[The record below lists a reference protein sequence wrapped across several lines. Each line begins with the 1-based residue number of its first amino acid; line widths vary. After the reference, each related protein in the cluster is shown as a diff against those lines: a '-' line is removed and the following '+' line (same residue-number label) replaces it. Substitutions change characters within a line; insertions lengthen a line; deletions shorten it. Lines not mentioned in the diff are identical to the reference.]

1 VSAKRKNVFVILL
14 IALFAIV
21 FLPTASAQPL
31 PPAEVRLKTTA
42 AGVELN
48 WIDGGN
54 DGATTL
60 IRYEIMRRVTRGSNV
75 GGTTL
80 TGTTATTYTDTGAT
94 PGTQYYYVVRDV
106 NSGGSSGWSEEI
118 VRFCPFAAP
127 TAEARNYKT
136 ESIVRARW
144 PIYEN
149 EIVKTFVGLATVPGE
164 ADIVDFID
172 VGHATEHTFSGL
184 NLETGKEYFVT
195 VKVQNSTGNL
205 SGYGTSI
212 CSSRGFIFDFDRNLV
227 DNASSTFFNN
237 AMVQVMTQANAN
249 SVNTLTFG
257 NDAIR
262 RYRAPITLTERG
274 IESRFNA
281 PVEVAIGG
289 TGFPATLAAAQ
300 QQLRIADEW
309 GNEVPS
315 NVTAYG
321 PVLIEEQFLFENG
334 TENVS
339 FESGYTSGTGTGEAS
354 ENYLGNNYTRIRA
367 ITTNGTERSW
377 RTSGPVDL
385 TGWDEIAID
394 WENTGANDNDNRSRC
409 VVSTA
414 WNANYT
420 TTVDAGTP
428 IQQQSF
434 ARRTDIINVS
444 ALGAGYYIRV
454 HARRNNN
461 GGDSYVNVYSISLR
475 KYANRATATI
485 IANLPKGGTRN
496 YWAFWG
502 GGNAAYPAF
511 ITNSNET
518 SQRAWSRF
526 YSRKLLPAG
535 PENWPINSFT
545 LLPAPANT
553 DDGAIYVN
561 LPWSFPFF
569 NQSLNAV
576 YFGTNGYVTRDSY
589 TTWTNVF
596 NTFRGTN
603 APNGMLAVLWCDTM
617 AYRSGGTPVQ
627 PVPQNS
633 GMYSKHQGS
642 GDPDERFL
650 FYFRGNRY
658 TRTDDIYIH
667 QTVAYRYGDIAL
679 RYEYLSPGALWD
691 DGLTTDNGVNDREN
705 TAGISNN
712 DNSNYF
718 WTTPLIAGIGK
729 TPTSFFQYKNAV
741 SSSLGATEDAVSV
754 AGAGF
759 GWAGRFESHIF
770 DSRMATPEWQ
780 NIITNVTAGG
790 GRIYIFV
797 RTGSTPEPDSSWSS
811 WSLAVSNA
819 IGGPQT
825 TALSV
830 AKQRFIQYRCE
841 FFKDAT
847 ADAPVLNR
855 VEFKCRG
862 LEITKVTDAP
872 IQVSQGQD
880 NIPIKVAVKNY
891 DSVSASLTDLTP
903 TFSLGN
909 YTLSGPSPSL
919 PDTINAGVEK
929 EYIFNVNVAD
939 NSLTGTATIDAN
951 ATATIGTQFSDLD
964 ADVKDYW
971 EVLRKAELSIA
982 QIDALPLTVTK
993 GQTVTVWMTI
1003 DNTGGTPFEIATAS
1017 LNIKPG
1023 SYTVTLDPSVIG
1035 TIVAPGMSFPAKFTV
1050 KIELDSDSGVATL
1063 NGAATGTNVLSLK
1076 ETGTGTAIIQDTWT
1090 VQNPPELVIQ
1100 SVVASDTV
1108 YRGQT
1113 GIPVFLNIINVGEA
1127 LAYWNSSKLWFS
1139 WGSYDDPPEA
1149 KNSFPIDVYGGLSSI
1164 AEYWVNVRE
1173 DSATG
1178 TSDVD
1183 ASIIFTDS
1191 NSGDVYD
1198 DPLFRAL
1205 FPASWLI
1212 IGEKIKVY
1220 KDSAMLFESASF
1232 NLPAAGLDVDVYARA
1247 FDLAYYRE
1255 YVVRWYRPD
1264 GSEYAVTTPPK
1275 TSDDIGAVSH
1285 QISIDSTPSNMGSW
1299 RVKVTNPLN
1308 THTAC
1313 ENVFQI
1319 VSPASPAIHISL
1331 PAKVSVGQTF
1341 NASATIINS
1350 GGAVLKNAYPGV
1362 LLTGGTGAASL
1373 VVIPD
1378 STDKRNIEGN
1388 GAATFSY
1395 QLHADTAG
1403 AGFTLR
1409 GAGYGLDGNS
1419 DEFLTAAT
1427 YTSNPCIIQT
1437 PPLLTVDSV
1446 TEAYTNVYRNQQN
1459 MTVTMRVRNG
1469 GQADAVVEAASLS
1482 FNAGLHYQVINPPTA
1497 FPFTLAGSGGIA
1509 DIVFTVSIDENSPT
1523 GVVTA
1528 SCSFRAHDA
1537 NNPSA
1542 VYGVIDK
1549 VFGWTISAVAGI
1561 CSANSTFNP
1570 QQYSFNV
1577 GQTVNARF
1585 MNLPL
1590 NTAFRI
1596 RFYNDSPTGGTLVKT
1611 SPPLNSGAYGVCDDQ
1626 WFLDAATVCRRWRV
1640 VIDNGNAATP
1650 GTQFGFQYF
1659 DVQNPGNLQAGLTLS
1674 PSDHVFIGDTITAT
1688 LVVDNTQTAG
1698 STIGSV
1704 TPALLQK
1711 TAAATGNAEKLSGP
1725 LPDIAS
1731 VAPLMPGVYTWS
1743 YEASEDTTTDTL
1755 KKFALTATLPQ
1766 SASGFDLNTG
1776 AVVNSNLATSNGIYI
1791 YRRGLEIGSI
1801 TIDFATA
1808 LPGGNATPLN
1818 FKVMNSGNYP
1828 LNNIKWFTAD
1838 MRNQWTDYISKANLS
1853 FSPANFAIPVSGEV
1867 VVAGNLSIDH
1877 NQASGSYIATMT
1889 VYEDLNNNSYY
1900 DSAAEPGKLFSVKVE
1915 IPRTKSIVV
1924 DNPFV
1929 DLDNW
1934 APGQTAITKKLY
1946 YFNGGNLD
1954 LENIKVVQTPPAGSA
1969 TFIVAAPANPGRLG
1983 VASPTVSLDVSA
1995 NVPALQTPGIYIA
2008 TFTIFDDEGPLGL
2021 DGADP
2026 QKTFAVKIGVGT
2038 KNFSISPAL
2047 LDAGIATPAHVL
2059 ENLPAL
2065 QFQINNTGGLGLTS
2079 LKSLPGNLK
2088 YLANSIAT
2096 ENNIAIFLPANVGSG
2111 ASGNGS
2117 MSLYIPMGTPAG
2129 NFYLGKMWVYEDGNG
2144 NSIWDNG
2151 EASAS
2156 FEVKATVPTYSAV
2169 QVIPSTVDLGDV
2181 AANTGISTTF
2191 LCRNIGNTTLS
2202 SLLWERVPLLSPTD
2216 SIPDT
2221 SYSFSGLGVSVAP
2234 GATFTREISITV
2246 PAGTDDGSYLGNMAW
2261 LFEDLDAN
2269 SNRTVVQPADPQS
2282 GFKVACRVGN
2292 LSLLVEEPVGGIN
2305 STGDPNSLSLA
2316 GNFSIKNDGSLT
2328 LARPRA
2334 TATALIYSLD
2344 PLKSIPAG
2352 ASSFS
2357 PSSIGYIVTNTSQ
2370 PVSWRV
2376 QVPPGVDAGEYNG
2389 TLTVWNDTF
2398 NYGVIDPGEAFDT
2411 APLKLVVNSKRVIEV
2426 WPDPVQMPST
2436 PKNTT
2441 VTKTFEIR
2449 NRGNIP
2455 LDHLA
2460 GIPVNIR
2467 TPGGDIIPSAFI
2479 SFTIPAATVVPNGS
2493 VLATAT
2499 VAVGE
2504 VNPGNYV
2511 SSSTLPM
2518 RIYEDH
2524 NNPGF
2529 GFDSGIEAYD
2539 FFELRLTVGEKKF
2552 SIGSPVSFAAA
2563 ALPGQTVLSNA
2574 GTITNNS
2581 SDINLSR
2588 LKWRAGNLVSG
2599 TDVIASESVSFLP
2612 PPLAVTK
2619 GGSLPF
2625 SVQVNVLPWIPS
2637 GYVPPGTYIGTHTV
2651 WEDDYVDGV
2660 QDLAKE
2666 ASATFQTVLVVSPVS
2681 KLAIVTDPVNLGD
2694 VPQGGD
2700 SGKVAVTVTNT
2711 GNVTL
2716 TTFVWGFTDLFK
2728 GADKIE
2734 GATMLK
2740 SDPLPASLDPTGSF
2754 TVDVWLEGIADTQ
2767 PVGYYESSLAN
2778 FSRLAASGFAEDT
2791 MSVNCTIISGGPPP
2805 AKITKDSIYQDVNP
2819 ALFTVPLP
2827 SQTDLYF
2834 LSAWVCPGSGSADL
2848 AFIQY
2853 DAAGT
2858 PLATISAT
2866 VKADGSLSVTDPH
2879 ASFKAV
2885 LSGICE
2891 SEPIDLTLPDSS
2903 IENSR
2908 YFRVYFA
2915 FNLVEDVP
2923 DIGAD
2928 SLRIILH
2935 NSSPMA
2941 GQAVWFDG
2949 IKLERA
2955 FDGQTRPTTWHAG
2968 ATLFSPR
2975 KDHSLNGDHQY
2986 YEW

>member
-1 VSAKRKNVFVILL
+1 MSAKRKNVFVILL

-21 FLPTASAQPL
+21 FLPVASAQPL

-60 IRYEIMRRVTRGSNV
+60 TRYEVMRRVTRGSNV

-106 NSGGSSGWSEEI
+106 NSGGNSAWSEEI
-118 VRFCPFAAP
+118 VRFCPFAAS
-127 TAEARNYKT
+127 TAEARNYKN
-136 ESIVRARW
+136 ENVVRARW

-172 VGHATEHTFSGL
+172 VGHATEHSFSGL
-184 NLETGKEYFVT
+184 NLEPGKEYFVT

-205 SGYGTSI
+205 AGYGTSI
-212 CSSRGFIFDFDRNLV
+212 CSSRGFIFDYDRNLV

-237 AMVQVMTQANAN
+237 ALVQVMTRANTN
-249 SVNTLTFG
+249 SVSTIAFG
-257 NDAIR
+257 NDVIR

-281 PVEVAIGG
+281 PVEVSIGG
-289 TGFPATLAAAQ
+289 TGFPTTLAAAQ
-300 QQLRIADEW
+300 QQLRVADEW
-309 GNEVPS
+309 GNEVPC
-315 NVTAYG
+315 NVTAVGSQIITQDIY
-321 PVLIEEQFLFENG
+321 NTG
-334 TENVS
+334 TEEVNFIQGFS
-339 FESGYTSGTGTGEAS
+339 AGTGVANKLAGSLRLETDSDGAV
-354 ENYLGNNYTRIRA
+354 
-367 ITTNGTERSW
+367 
-377 RTSGPVDL
+377 RTWVTDNPVDL
-385 TGWDEIAID
+385 TGWDTVEIN
-394 WENTGANDNDNRSRC
+394 WRNNGSNNANNHSYF
-409 VVSTA
+409 VVSGA
-414 WNANYT
+414 RDLSYDQS
-420 TTVDAGTP
+420 VDASVHKTATFG
-428 IQQQSF
+428 
-434 ARRTDIINVS
+434 AVTDSVNVS
-444 ALGAGYYIRV
+444 GINGPKYLRV
-454 HARRNNN
+454 HARRV
-461 GGDSYVNVYSISLR
+461 GTRSSDIDVYRITLRKTVYSS
-475 KYANRATATI
+475 TAVI

-502 GGNAAYPAF
+502 GGSAVYPAF
-511 ITNSNET
+511 VSNTNDT
-518 SQRAWSRF
+518 SQRAWTRF

-535 PENWPINSFT
+535 IEDASWT
-545 LLPAPANT
+545 RLHAT
-553 DDGAIYVN
+553 VGDDNDVGGTWVA
-561 LPWSFPFF
+561 LPWAFPYFAETRTNWF
-569 NQSLNAV
+569 IGIKGIITGEV
-576 YFGTNGYVTRDSY
+576 YSGYTQY
-589 TTWTNVF
+589 T
-596 NTFRGTN
+596 NTFTDFIENDANRS
-603 APNGMLAVLWCDTM
+603 MIAVLWADLSVVEG
-617 AYRSGGTPVQ
+617 AAQ
-627 PVPQNS
+627 PQQCGFYTTDKDLGAENARK
-633 GMYSKHQGS
+633 GFYWRAN
-642 GDPDERFL
+642 RFGL
-650 FYFRGNRY
+650 PNN
-658 TRTDDIYIH
+658 IYCL
-667 QTVAYRYGDIAL
+667 QTFLYKYGDIAH
-679 RYEYLSPGALWD
+679 RYEFLSYPGLWLD
-691 DGLTTDNGVNDREN
+691 EYWDNPVNVVN
-705 TAGISNN
+705 TVGISRNN
-712 DNSNYF
+712 NSDYLVS
-718 WTTPLIAGIGK
+718 TPLIDGIGK
-729 TPTSFFQYKNAV
+729 SPTSFFQYKNAV
-741 SSSLGATEDAVSV
+741 SSSLGATEDAETV
-754 AGAGF
+754 AGAGYC
-759 GWAGRFESHIF
+759 WAGRFESHIF
-770 DSRMATPEWQ
+770 DSRMSTPEWQ
-780 NIITNVTAGG
+780 SIISTVTAGAG
-790 GRIYIFV
+790 KIYIYV
-797 RTGSTPEPDSSWSS
+797 RTGPTPEPDSSWSN
-811 WSLAVSNA
+811 WSLAVGNA
-819 IGGPQT
+819 VAGPQN

-841 FFKDAT
+841 FFENNIGNN
-847 ADAPVLNR
+847 PVLNR
-855 VEFKCRG
+855 VEFRCRG

-872 IQVSQGQD
+872 TQVSQGQD
-880 NIPIKVAVKNY
+880 NIPIKVSVKNY

-909 YTLSGPSPSL
+909 YTLSGPVPSL

-929 EYIFNVNVAD
+929 EYVFNVNVAD

-964 ADVKDYW
+964 ADIKDYW

-1003 DNTGGTPFEIATAS
+1003 DNVGGTPFEIATAS

-1076 ETGTGTAIIQDTWT
+1076 ETGTSTAIIQDTWT

-1183 ASIIFTDS
+1183 ASIVFTDS

-1232 NLPAAGLDVDVYARA
+1232 NLPAAGLDVDVYAKA

-1331 PAKVSVGQTF
+1331 PARVSVGQTF

-1378 STDKRNIEGN
+1378 STDKRNIDGN
-1388 GAATFSY
+1388 SAATFSY

-1403 AGFTLR
+1403 LGFTLR

-1419 DEFLTAAT
+1419 DAFLTAAT
-1427 YTSNPCIIQT
+1427 STSNLCTIQT
-1437 PPLLTVDSV
+1437 PPALSV
-1446 TEAYTNVYRNQQN
+1446 VSLTEAENYTTVYCNQQN
-1459 MTVTMRVRNG
+1459 LKVTMKIINNG
-1469 GQADAVVEAASLS
+1469 EADAVIEAASMS
-1482 FNAGLHYQVINPPTA
+1482 FSAGYHSQVIAPPTS
-1497 FPFTLAGSGGIA
+1497 FPFTLPGGDTA
-1509 DIVFTVSIDENSPT
+1509 DIVFIISIAPDSPT
-1523 GVVTA
+1523 GAVTA
-1528 SCSFRAHDA
+1528 SGSFLAHDA
-1537 NNPSA
+1537 NNPA
-1542 VYGVIDK
+1542 AIYGVI
-1549 VFGWTISAVAGI
+1549 GAGPMPGAAWLISAITGI
-1561 CSANSTFNP
+1561 CSANTTFNP
-1570 QQYSFNV
+1570 EQYSFNV
-1577 GQTVNARF
+1577 NQTVYARF
-1585 MNLPL
+1585 KNLPL
-1590 NTAFRI
+1590 NTAYSI
-1596 RFYNDSPTGGTLVKT
+1596 RFYNAATAGTAVYT
-1611 SPPLNSGAYGVCDDQ
+1611 SPPLNSGPYGICDMSYL
-1626 WFLDAATVCRRWRV
+1626 LDSALATTLRQKWRV
-1640 VIDNGNAATP
+1640 VIDTGD
-1650 GTQFGFQYF
+1650 FGSPVNPPTAIQYF
-1659 DVQNPGNLQAGLTLS
+1659 NVQNPGNLQTGLTLS
-1674 PSDHVFIGDTITAT
+1674 PSDHVFVGDTITAT
-1688 LVVDNTQTAG
+1688 LVVNNTQAAG

-1704 TPALLQK
+1704 TPSLLQK
-1711 TAAATGNAEKLSGP
+1711 VATATGNAEKMSGP

-1743 YEASEDTTTDTL
+1743 YEASEDTTTDAL

-1791 YRRGLEIGSI
+1791 YRRGLEIGSS
-1801 TIDFATA
+1801 TINFATA
-1808 LPGGNATPLN
+1808 LPGENAASLN

-1838 MRNQWTDYISKANLS
+1838 MRNQWTDYISKANLG
-1853 FSPANFAIPVSGEV
+1853 FSPANFTIPVAGEV
-1867 VVAGNLSIDH
+1867 VVAGNLFIDH

-1969 TFIVAAPANPGRLG
+1969 TFIVASPANPGRLG
-1983 VASPTVSLDVSA
+1983 VASPTVSLDISA
-1995 NVPALQTPGIYIA
+1995 NVPVLQTPGIYIA
-2008 TFTIFDDEGPLGL
+2008 TFTIFDDEGPAGL

-2038 KNFSISPAL
+2038 KNFSISPVL
-2047 LDAGIATPAHVL
+2047 LDAGIATPSHVL

-2065 QFQINNTGGLGLTS
+2065 QFQINNSGGLGLTS

-2096 ENNIAIFLPANVGSG
+2096 ENNIAIFLPANVDSGS
-2111 ASGNGS
+2111 SGNGS

-2221 SYSFSGLGVSVAP
+2221 SYTFSGLGVSVAP

-2344 PLKSIPAG
+2344 PLKSIPAA

-2449 NRGNIP
+2449 NRGNIS
-2455 LDHLA
+2455 LDHLT

-2467 TPGGDIIPSAFI
+2467 TPGGDIISSAFI
-2479 SFTIPAATVVPNGS
+2479 SFTIPAVAVVPNGS

-2499 VAVGE
+2499 VVVGE

-2529 GFDSGIEAYD
+2529 GFDAGVEAYD

-2552 SIGSPVSFAAA
+2552 SIGSPVTFAAA

-2625 SVQVNVLPWIPS
+2625 SVQVNVLPWNPS

-2651 WEDDYVDGV
+2651 WEDDYIDGV

-2740 SDPLPASLDPTGSF
+2740 SDPLPASLNPTDSF
-2754 TVDVWLEGIADTQ
+2754 TVDVWLEGISDTQ
-2767 PVGYYESSLAN
+2767 PVGYYESNLAN
-2778 FSRLAASGFAEDT
+2778 LSRLAASGFAEDT
-2791 MSVNCTIISGGPPP
+2791 MSVDCTVISGGPPP
-2805 AKITKDSIYQDVNP
+2805 AQITKHSIYQDVNP
-2819 ALFTVPLP
+2819 ALFTAPVPP
-2827 SQTDLYF
+2827 QTDLYF

-2866 VKADGSLSVTDPH
+2866 IKTDGTLAVSDPH
-2879 ASFKAV
+2879 VSFKAV
-2885 LSGICE
+2885 HSGICE

-2903 IENSR
+2903 VENSK

-2915 FNLVEDVP
+2915 FNLIEDVP

-2975 KDHSLNGDHQY
+2975 KEHSLNGGHQY